1 MSSCTCRP
9 CCHPSAPPPCPNPA
23 PPALLQHYKAAV
35 ADSNDKWAAAP
46 AVADLFAE
54 DACLVTADGQ
64 TFSGRPAVL
73 KRLNH
78 GVQQL
83 ATALGGAAKGLKIE
97 GGELEQTPS
106 GASVTFRFKQGV
118 QRISLSIAISFA
130 GRHISKLQYSRG

>member
-1 MSSCTCRP
+1 M
-9 CCHPSAPPPCPNPA
+9 
-23 PPALLQHYKAAV
+23 AV
-35 ADSNDKWAAAP
+35 GDSDDKWALAP
-46 AVADLFAE
+46 AVSDLFAE
-54 DACLVTADGQ
+54 DASLVTADGQ

-97 GGELEQTPS
+97 GGELEQAAGG

-118 QRISLSIAISFA
+118 QRMSLTIAISFS
-130 GRHISKLQYSRG
+130 GRHIAKLQYSRG